1 MSTFHLIGD
10 AVCFVA
16 AILAAVSVAS
26 VLLAIQQRRDR
37 RHSLWTIYN
46 APFDNGADELS
57 GLQIRDAMRERFGR
71 RSIAAPYVALNQ
83 LEEQGLITSRPN
95 PEHEGQTFVGRLYR
109 ITPAGRRVVQ
119 EGAP

>member
-10 AVCFVA
+10 AVSVVA
-16 AILAAVSVAS
+16 AILASVSVACA
-26 VLLAIQQRRDR
+26 LLAVQHRRDLGR
-37 RHSLWTIYN
+37 SLLVLHD
-46 APFDNGADELS
+46 APFDTGTDELS